1 MAICHLSTLP
11 DGKSDVF
18 RVPGAYDQHMLT
30 RREKVQPCDAPI
42 IEINESTT
50 CIWCHKWA
58 YAAVPGGNKTLFQNV
73 IMY

>member
-18 RVPGAYDQHMLT
+18 RVPDAYDQHVLT
-30 RREKVQPCDAPI
+30 RGEKVQPCDAPI

-50 CIWCHKWA
+50 YI
-58 YAAVPGGNKTLFQNV
+58 
-73 IMY
+73 